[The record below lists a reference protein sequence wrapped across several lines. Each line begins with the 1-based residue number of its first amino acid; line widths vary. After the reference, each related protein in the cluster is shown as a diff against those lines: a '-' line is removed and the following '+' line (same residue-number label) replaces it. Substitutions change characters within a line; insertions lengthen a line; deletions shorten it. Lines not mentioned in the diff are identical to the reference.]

1 MGLPKLHMA
10 CALKNKTTGGAG
22 LSEEVR
28 QEKPAETR
36 KVRTKADKQAE
47 HIARIKR
54 TLVASLIGIVT
65 GALSFSLGGI
75 PDAAGLQKDG
85 FLGFMLMLAGIVIQ
99 KHTFILMGMDTGRL
113 GAKDWFYQG
122 FLTFAFWVMAWTILL
137 TCFGGIVPSYTA
149 NVTSGSAPLAVRFND
164 TSMTSLTSW
173 NWSFTNVTGNNTPV
187 SWSTEQNATRTF
199 GAGNFSIALNAST
212 SAGYALARQVTFIN
226 VTAPA
231 VTPGAG

>member
-1 MGLPKLHMA
+1 MA

-28 QEKPAETR
+28 QEKPAETK

-54 TLVASLIGIVT
+54 TLVASLIGIGT
-65 GALSFSLGGI
+65 GALSYYLGGI

-99 KHTFILMGMDTGRL
+99 KHIFVLMRMDTGKL
-113 GAKDWFYQG
+113 GTKDWFYQG
-122 FLTFAFWVMAWTILL
+122 FLTFAFWFMAWTILL
-137 TCFGGIVPSYTA
+137 TCFAGIAPGYTA
-149 NVTSGSAPLAVRFND
+149 NVTSGSAPLAVQFND
-164 TSMTSLTSW
+164 TSVTALTSW

-187 SWSTEQNATRTF
+187 SWSTEQNATQTF

-212 SAGYALARQVTFIN
+212 SSGYTLIRQVTFIN

-231 VTPGAG
+231 VTPVAG